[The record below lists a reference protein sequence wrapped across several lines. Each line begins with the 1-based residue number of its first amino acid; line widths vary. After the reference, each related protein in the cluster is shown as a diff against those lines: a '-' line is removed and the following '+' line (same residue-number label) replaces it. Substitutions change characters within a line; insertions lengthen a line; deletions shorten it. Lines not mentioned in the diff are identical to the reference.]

1 MIAYVG
7 VFSIIILA
15 ILEIMLLSLWGAV
28 YIRDHEPLK
37 TSLLK
42 LLFPIVTIVITFS
55 FIPSALRIVMN
66 L

>member
-15 ILEIMLLSLWGAV
+15 ILEIMLLSLWV
-28 YIRDHEPLK
+28 RDHEPLK

>member
-37 TSLLK
+37 HHY
-42 LLFPIVTIVITFS
+42 
-55 FIPSALRIVMN
+55 
-66 L
+66 